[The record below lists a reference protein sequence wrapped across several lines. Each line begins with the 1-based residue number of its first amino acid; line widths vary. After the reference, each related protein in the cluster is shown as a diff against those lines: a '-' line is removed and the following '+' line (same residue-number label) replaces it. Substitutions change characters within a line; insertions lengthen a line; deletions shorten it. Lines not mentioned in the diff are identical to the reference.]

1 MRGIPQSEASPS
13 LRGNGISP
21 RRYPSIGSRG
31 LQPAKDTECRP
42 VFGRRSTPEK
52 RLAESNPPGWP
63 IRVSRIGNDFSIRA
77 IDEDDHRFQRRLTEE
92 HLVSEDES
100 VFENFSVIDLDKH
113 RAGDTNR
120 NFAAVRERR
129 SRSDYQISAMLKTNP
144 GRTGSPLILV
154 GFSKH
159 STGCP
164 GR

>member
-1 MRGIPQSEASPS
+1 NGARSIETLTGLDCSRLHYARHPAIRS
-13 LRGNGISP
+13 LAI
-21 RRYPSIGSRG
+21 
-31 LQPAKDTECRP
+31 
-42 VFGRRSTPEK
+42 
-52 RLAESNPPGWP
+52 
-63 IRVSRIGNDFSIRA
+63 IGNDFSIRA

>member
-1 MRGIPQSEASPS
+1 MKHWRFCFSILCLAVSIVNVAPAASDNRSE
-13 LRGNGISP
+13 
-21 RRYPSIGSRG
+21 
-31 LQPAKDTECRP
+31 E
-42 VFGRRSTPEK
+42 FSTPEK

-77 IDEDDHRFQRRLTEE
+77 IDEDDHRFQSRLTEE